1 MKRFRLAAAL
11 LPLALFA
18 VGCAGIE
25 GEDVDESAADLSAG
39 DDAIVSVDGLNLRAG
54 PSTDDDVVTVMPE
67 GSRVHVTGGAKA
79 GFVPVTFDGKKGWA
93 FEEYLSIAGKPPAV
107 DVTSLPKAVA
117 ALAAEAPK
125 RSPGTELGIAVMNL
139 TTGEYAGAGDEV
151 RHVSASSAKVIW
163 VAAAMHAGG
172 TVSDIAPGIF
182 ESSDNAL
189 AGVAIDRAGGIDE
202 VNDFYWHVADMDH
215 SITANWSIGKPR
227 HASNQG
233 QMGGDNYF
241 TPHDVIGFLSKLDRR
256 EILSKSA
263 TATLE
268 NYMTMSPRSGYG
280 GWLGTLLPPAAREQM
295 MHKAGWL
302 PPPDYS
308 EYSTLNEVGLVQV
321 PGGDRYAIALLA
333 HHGRDYG
340 KEASMVE
347 RASCVVYR
355 TIAHDKTL
363 GCRD

>member
-1 MKRFRLAAAL
+1 
-11 LPLALFA
+11 
-18 VGCAGIE
+18 
-25 GEDVDESAADLSAG
+25 
-39 DDAIVSVDGLNLRAG
+39 
-54 PSTDDDVVTVMPE
+54 
-67 GSRVHVTGGAKA
+67 
-79 GFVPVTFDGKKGWA
+79 
-93 FEEYLSIAGKPPAV
+93 
-107 DVTSLPKAVA
+107 
-117 ALAAEAPK
+117 
-125 RSPGTELGIAVMNL
+125 MNL

-227 HASNQG
+227 HATNQG

-241 TPHDVIGFLSKLDRR
+241 TPHDVIGFLSKLDRK

-302 PPPDYS
+302 PPGSATTPAAIN
-308 EYSTLNEVGLVQV
+308 THNE
-321 PGGDRYAIALLA
+321 IALVPYGDDRMYAVSILL
-333 HHGRDYG
+333 HGGSDYYG
-340 KEASMVE
+340 AQIPFLEH
-347 RASCVVYR
+347 ASCAIYVAVSGDER
-355 TIAHDKTL
+355 I
-363 GCRD
+363 GCD